1 MNLFAKLKAGLG
13 KTRTQLVERV
23 ETLFG
28 GAERAELSPAVFE
41 QLEELLIEAD
51 LGAELAL
58 EVTERVRQRLSAAGA
73 RGDDFAAVL
82 AVLREAIESELSALD
97 PQAAAGGTL
106 GAATLPAAGTPW
118 VILLVGVNG
127 VGKTTTAAK
136 LAWQH
141 QQAGRKVLFAAADTF
156 RAAAGDQL
164 AIWAERLGC
173 EIVQHAPGADPA
185 AVAHDA
191 LAAAKARGAGVV
203 IIDTAGR
210 LHNKAHLMAE
220 LAKIRRVIGR
230 EVPGAPQEVLLV
242 IDANTGQ
249 NAIQQSRV
257 FKEATEVTG
266 IVLAKLDGTAKGGVV
281 LAIGRELG
289 IPVRWVGLGET
300 LEDLAPFDPGLFAA
314 ALLARD

>member
-1 MNLFAKLKAGLG
+1 VNLFAKLKAGLG
-13 KTRTQLVERV
+13 KTRAQLVDRV

-28 GAERAELSPAVFE
+28 GAGRAELSPAVFA

-58 EVTERVRQRLSAAGA
+58 DVTERARQRLTAAGA

-82 AVLREAIESELSALD
+82 AVLREAIEAELSSLD
-97 PQAAAGGTL
+97 PQAA
-106 GAATLPAAGTPW
+106 GAAQPAPVTGEPW

-173 EIVQHAPGADPA
+173 EIVRHAPGADPA

-191 LAAAKARGAGVV
+191 LTAAKARGAGVV

-257 FKEATEVTG
+257 FKEATAVTG
-266 IVLAKLDGTAKGGVV
+266 IVLAKLDGTARGGVV

-300 LEDLAPFDPGLFAA
+300 LADLAPFDPGLFAA

>member
-23 ETLFG
+23 ETLFAG
-28 GAERAELSPAVFE
+28 RSELSPAVFE
-41 QLEELLIEAD
+41 QLEELLIAAD

-58 EVTERVRQRLSAAGA
+58 DVTERARQRLTAAGA
-73 RGDDFAAVL
+73 RGDDLAAVL
-82 AVLREAIESELSALD
+82 ALLREAIETELAALA
-97 PQAAAGGTL
+97 PTAAGG
-106 GAATLPAAGTPW
+106 ASVPVIAAGAPW

-173 EIVQHAPGADPA
+173 EIVRHAPGADPA

-191 LAAAKARGAGVV
+191 LTAAKARGAGVV

-230 EVPGAPQEVLLV
+230 EVAGAPHEVLLV

-249 NAIQQSRV
+249 NAIAQSRV
-257 FKEATEVTG
+257 FKEATAVTG

-281 LAIGRELG
+281 VAIGRELG

-300 LEDLAPFDPGLFAA
+300 LEDLAPFDPGLFAS
-314 ALLARD
+314 ALLSRD

>member
-13 KTRTQLVERV
+13 KTRAQLVDRV
-23 ETLFG
+23 ETLFS
-28 GAERAELSPAVFE
+28 GAGRAELSPAVFE

-58 EVTERVRQRLSAAGA
+58 DVTERARQRLTAAGA

-82 AVLREAIESELSALD
+82 AVLREAIETELKSLD
-97 PQAAAGGTL
+97 PQAAA
-106 GAATLPAAGTPW
+106 APAAPVAGEPW

-141 QQAGRKVLFAAADTF
+141 QEAGRKVLFAAADTF

-173 EIVQHAPGADPA
+173 EIVRHAPGADPA

-191 LAAAKARGAGVV
+191 LTAAKARGAGVV

-210 LHNKAHLMAE
+210 LHNKTHLMAE

-230 EVPGAPQEVLLV
+230 EVPGAPHEVLLV

-249 NAIQQSRV
+249 NAIEQSRV
-257 FKEATEVTG
+257 FKEATAVTG

-300 LEDLAPFDPGLFAA
+300 LADLAPFDPGLFAA

>member
-23 ETLFG
+23 ETLFPG
-28 GAERAELSPAVFE
+28 GGRAELSPAVFE

-58 EVTERVRQRLSAAGA
+58 EVSERARQRLSAAGA

-82 AVLREAIESELSALD
+82 AVLREVIESELAGLD
-97 PQAAAGGTL
+97 PQTAGAAAVPAGG
-106 GAATLPAAGTPW
+106 APW

-173 EIVQHAPGADPA
+173 DIVRHAPGADPA

-249 NAIQQSRV
+249 NAIEQSRV

-314 ALLARD
+314 ALLAGD

>member
-13 KTRTQLVERV
+13 KTRSQLVGRV
-23 ETLFG
+23 ETLFAG
-28 GAERAELSPAVFE
+28 GGRAELAPAVFE
-41 QLEELLIEAD
+41 ALEELLIEAD
-51 LGAELAL
+51 LGAELA
-58 EVTERVRQRLSAAGA
+58 VDVAERARQQLTAGGV
-73 RGDDFAAVL
+73 RGDDFEAVL
-82 AVLREAIESELSALD
+82 GLLREAIDAEL
-97 PQAAAGGTL
+97 AAGQTPE
-106 GAATLPAAGTPW
+106 APWAAGPR
-118 VILLVGVNG
+118 VVLLVGVNG
-127 VGKTTTAAK
+127 VGKTTSAAK

-141 QQAGRKVLFAAADTF
+141 QQAGRKVLLAAADTF

-173 EIVQHAPGADPA
+173 DIVRHGPGADPA

-191 LAAAKARGAGVV
+191 IAAAKARGVDVV
-203 IIDTAGR
+203 IVDTAGR

-230 EVPGAPQEVLLV
+230 EVAGAPQEVLLV

-300 LEDLAPFDPGLFAA
+300 LADLAPFDPAAFSA